1 MNSERLTTDSC
12 MTIIV
17 GKNASS
23 TGHVML
29 IHNEDDYVHASVHHM
44 YMPAADHASS
54 ETLPGETGNVRI
66 PQIPH
71 TLAYHWMQV
80 RGQEGGLSTAD
91 SFLNEAGVAIVSDS
105 SCGSSEDAALGT
117 PCEGGIV
124 YELRRALGERSH
136 TAKEGLG
143 IAVDL
148 VKTYG
153 YASPGRIYSIC
164 DKDEAYMI
172 QIVRGNRYLAARLPD
187 DCICVMPNHYT
198 FHTLE
203 DVPEMYYPDDLVSHA
218 AEMGWYDPE
227 TEEFDFA
234 KAYQDPKTYRIPTNT
249 LRQRFATELLL
260 GHPYDAEKDGY
271 PFCVKAEKKVTP
283 ELLKQAMSTHYDGT
297 VCDVRTG
304 PGASPHFTDVRR
316 ICTGTTVECDLYLFG
331 DGDPLTTTVY
341 TAYGRPCELP
351 FIPMHPL
358 CGTPKNLESGLDPV
372 REAERH
378 LTFFP
383 GSTNYRVDGWQR
395 MRDFENAFEFQ
406 YAKLICGAK
415 KLKENLEA
423 KQEADN
429 NALLEACKDLPAEEV
444 REKLAAFDAQALE
457 DAMDALDAFK
467 DENFCEKII
476 DEITFDGVNATVT
489 FLSDRKPDISYLIF
503 GPGRGEPDRDYA
515 RCTGLTQEGNR
526 WTGTFVFPSVPLEK
540 DGPGIYEFFLGGRT
554 VDGAPFC
561 AMKVTNK

>member
-1 MNSERLTTDSC
+1 MDNENLMTASC

-29 IHNEDDYVHASVHHM
+29 VHNEDDYVHASVHHM
-44 YMPAADHASS
+44 YMPAADHAAG
-54 ETLPGETGNVRI
+54 ETLPAENGNIRI

-71 TLAYHWMQV
+71 TLGYHWMQV
-80 RGQEGGLSTAD
+80 RGQVGGLSTAD
-91 SFLNEAGVAIVSDS
+91 SFFNEAGVAIVSDS

-124 YELRRALGERSH
+124 YELRRALGERSKS
-136 TAKEGLG
+136 AKDGLRVA
-143 IAVDL
+143 IDL
-148 VKTYG
+148 VSTYG

-172 QIVRGNRYLAARLPD
+172 QVVRGNRYLAARLPD

-203 DVPEMYYPDDLVSHA
+203 DVPEMYYPGDLVSHA

-234 KAYQDPKTYRIPTNT
+234 KAYQDPKTYRVPTNT
-249 LRQRFATELLL
+249 LRQRFATEILL

-271 PFCVKAEKKVTP
+271 PFCVKAERKITP

-304 PGASPHFTDVRR
+304 PGASPHFTNVRR
-316 ICTGTTVECDLYLFG
+316 VCTGTTVECDLYLFG
-331 DGDPLTTTVY
+331 DTPLTTTVY

-358 CGTPKNLESGLDPV
+358 CGTPANLEYGLDPV

-378 LTFFP
+378 LTFYP
-383 GSTNYRVDGWQR
+383 GSTNYRTDGWQR
-395 MRDFENAFEFQ
+395 MRDFENAFDFQ
-406 YAKLICGAK
+406 YTNLIG
-415 KLKENLEA
+415 KLKEMKA
-423 KQEADN
+423 KVESKFIADN
-429 NALLEACKDLPAEEV
+429 TALLASCEGLTEAEM
-444 REKLAAFDAQALE
+444 REKIAAFDEQAVE
-457 DAMDALDAFK
+457 EAMDAIDAFK
-467 DENFCEKII
+467 DDNFHQTTI
-476 DEITFDGVNATVT
+476 DEIAFDGVSATVT
-489 FLSDRKPDISYLIF
+489 FPFTRKPDISYLIF

-515 RCTGLTQEGNR
+515 RCISLEKKDGIWEAKFEFN
-526 WTGTFVFPSVPLEK
+526 SVPLEK

-554 VDGAPFC
+554 VDGDPFV